1 MQIDSFSITAPA
13 LGAPAASEAEVFG
26 AVTWLWMQTPGH
38 RDLPLYAL
46 SKVLLPPL
54 KAQQY
59 MLASASDGN
68 TLRPV
73 AYVAWANFNADA
85 ESRYLHSAAAIR
97 PEDWNSGDRMWITD
111 WFSPF
116 GHSVALRKTVGKLLA
131 NSCLRS
137 LYHRGQERG
146 LRVMTFRGY
155 NVSRQQAKAWRQARP
170 MMAQFAS
177 QPT

>member
-1 MQIDSFSITAPA
+1 MQIDAFFITAPA
-13 LGAPAASEAEVFG
+13 LGAQAVSEAEVFG
-26 AVTWLWMQTPGH
+26 SVTWLWMQTPGH

-46 SKVLLPPL
+46 NKVLLPPL

-85 ESRYLHSAAAIR
+85 ESRYLHSAAAIH

-116 GHSVALRKTVGKLLA
+116 GHTAALRKTVGKLLA
-131 NSCLRS
+131 DSCMRS

-146 LRVMTFRGY
+146 LRVMTFRGD
-155 NVSRQQAKAWRQARP
+155 NVSPHQAKAWWQARP
-170 MMAQFAS
+170 MMAPLTN
-177 QPT
+177 QPI